1 MKSARWLTPL
11 GSFALLASSILHASG
26 YSRLVHR
33 IEAGA
38 MLAPPLDGIVKVSWL
53 LFSVELFFL
62 AVISFLAWNME
73 RGGRIVLLCGACTG
87 VSALLMLRFLGA
99 FIGVYMLAAVT
110 LLLVLGGTLQV
121 KDPS

>member
-26 YSRLVHR
+26 YSRLAHR

-38 MLAPPLDGIVKVSWL
+38 MLAPPLDGIVKASWL
-53 LFSVELFFL
+53 LFSMELFFL
-62 AVISFLAWNME
+62 AVISFLARNME

-99 FIGVYMLAAVT
+99 FIGVYLLAAVT
-110 LLLVLGGTLQV
+110 LLLVLGGTLQA
-121 KDPS
+121 KDSA